1 MNSAFSDLSG
11 GWQSRCR
18 LATALL
24 VQTDVLLLDE
34 PSNFMVSSCSFS
46 SLLSLDD
53 LLKREGPKINIVA
66 RTLPS
71 RIDQL
76 LDSSPHFTRSGLL
89 GPTGRADDRHQE
101 PEIRLL

>member
-34 PSNFMVSSCSFS
+34 PSNFMVSPY
-46 SLLSLDD
+46 SLD
-53 LLKREGPKINIVA
+53 P
-66 RTLPS
+66 
-71 RIDQL
+71 Q
-76 LDSSPHFTRSGLL
+76 
-89 GPTGRADDRHQE
+89 DDV
-101 PEIRLL
+101 